1 MTRLE
6 KAEIERLPERYKPLG
21 AWGYFW
27 HTLLFIIPIA
37 GWIAC
42 AVCAFGAKNVA
53 RRSFARFSFT
63 LLIFFIL
70 ALAAFVA
77 LVVFDILKID
87 MLLDLVEKLRFLQ
100 TLK

>member
-6 KAEIERLPERYKPLG
+6 KAEIERLPQRYKPLG

-53 RRSFARFSFT
+53 RRSFARFAFCM
-63 LLIFFIL
+63 LIISIL
-70 ALAAFVA
+70 AIAAFAA
-77 LVVFDILKID
+77 LIIFGVLKID
-87 MLLDLVEKLRFLQ
+87 TLSELLEELRFLEE
-100 TLK
+100 LK